1 MYLIADG
8 RRMTGDGIYML
19 AIMVVYMV
27 VLYGGRWWVDEE
39 FGFHGRKATRLKFA
53 A

>member
-19 AIMVVYMV
+19 AILVVYGSIIWGKV
-27 VLYGGRWWVDEE
+27 VGG
-39 FGFHGRKATRLKFA
+39 
-53 A
+53 